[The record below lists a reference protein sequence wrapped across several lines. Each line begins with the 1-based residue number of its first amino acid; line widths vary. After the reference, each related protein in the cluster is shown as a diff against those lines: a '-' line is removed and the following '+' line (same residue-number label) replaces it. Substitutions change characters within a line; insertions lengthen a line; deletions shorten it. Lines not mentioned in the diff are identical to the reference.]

1 MSNIFKQ
8 IKYFFL
14 SQKEKNLQQKLK
26 DTTKRSYT
34 NKTSKNVIGGAADLI
49 INGETLKLIDDVK
62 NNVYTIAKK
71 TDCNPEEILG
81 YIKAAKT
88 PIYKIDNADK
98 FLNLIKEEEGFICE
112 KRGMEAL
119 YLSIVTEQ
127 GFNFKTEPMFIM
139 REGIIDKFYLLHHF
153 YRWYSYKAGLPG
165 FEYEAQKYL
174 KKYLFENSDKF
185 IKTLSMEKLMSL
197 KEAIARDQEA
207 TTFVIDF
214 MKEKEGSKKVLD
226 KMKNDGGANV

>member
-112 KRGMEAL
+112 KRGLEAL

-153 YRWYSYKAGLPG
+153 YRWYSQKAGLPG